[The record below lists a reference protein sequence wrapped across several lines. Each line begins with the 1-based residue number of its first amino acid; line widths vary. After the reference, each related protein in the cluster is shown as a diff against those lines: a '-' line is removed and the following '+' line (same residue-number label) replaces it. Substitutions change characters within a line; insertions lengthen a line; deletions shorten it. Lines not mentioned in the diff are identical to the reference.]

1 MEFISKT
8 FLLENSRMAP
18 LFFVEYNREMSVLRG
33 LFFLGQGVT
42 MTLFF
47 NEVRTSSLLLPSS
60 TYVNHKLR
68 KIFHFG
74 SHA

>member
-33 LFFLGQGVT
+33 LFF
-42 MTLFF
+42 
-47 NEVRTSSLLLPSS
+47 
-60 TYVNHKLR
+60 
-68 KIFHFG
+68 FG
-74 SHA
+74 PGGHHDAVL